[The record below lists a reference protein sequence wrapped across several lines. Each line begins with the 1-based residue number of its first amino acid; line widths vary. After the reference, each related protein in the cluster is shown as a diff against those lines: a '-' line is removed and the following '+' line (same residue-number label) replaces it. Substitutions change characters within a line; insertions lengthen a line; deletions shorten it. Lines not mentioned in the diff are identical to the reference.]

1 MRLGFSCKQPSLLY
15 VLVGICHSA
24 TLTSALLAMANLQAS
39 RPAR

>member
-1 MRLGFSCKQPSLLY
+1 MRQGFACKQPVVLY
-15 VLVGICHSA
+15 ILVGICHSA